1 MENLIILPVNEFK
14 SFIVETFRAE
24 FQNAISS
31 IKKEKEEKLY
41 SRNELAKYLN
51 VTPATITNY
60 KNAGCPY
67 LTMNRL
73 PRYRLEDVEQ
83 FMENNSGHKK
93 LRNLK
98 KLA

>member
-14 SFIVETFRAE
+14 SFIVETFRTE
-24 FQNAISS
+24 FQNAISN

-41 SRNELAKYLN
+41 SRSELAKYLN

-67 LTMNRL
+67 LSMKNK
-73 PRYRLEDVEQ
+73 PRYKIEEVEK
-83 FMENNSGHKK
+83 FMESNNNKK
-93 LRNLK
+93 RNRII
-98 KLA
+98 